1 MEWVI
6 GFFVYVGLVT
16 LIMAFMMGASRKD
29 KESRGE

>member
-6 GFFVYVGLVT
+6 GFFVYLGLVT

-29 KESRGE
+29 NETRDE